1 MDLKTFLPT
10 LRRTTALRPQPI
22 PAALMSPY
30 PEMSRV
36 FEDIFSAIA
45 RAPWAN
51 GVPQALTTAR
61 VQVGETDKDISIITE
76 LPGLSEQDVEVLLDD
91 DLLTVRAEKKS
102 ESSSGREYGVFLRS
116 FRLPFSP
123 DPAQVDAVL
132 ENGLLTIC
140 IAKPAVVRDTTR
152 NITVRPGDST
162 PPEKTQPANA
172 AADSTGAAKPQNTAG
187 ASEQGMPQ
195 H

>member
-10 LRRTTALRPQPI
+10 LRRTTASRPQPI

-36 FEDIFSAIA
+36 FEDLFSVIA
-45 RAPWAN
+45 RTPWAN
-51 GVPQALTTAR
+51 ATPQALTTAR
-61 VQVGETDKDISIITE
+61 VQVGETDQDISIITE

-91 DLLTVRAEKKS
+91 DLLTVRAEKRS
-102 ESSSGREYGVFLRS
+102 ASSTGREYGVFLRS

-132 ENGLLTIC
+132 ENGLLTIR
-140 IAKPAVVRDTTR
+140 IAKPAVARDTTCK
-152 NITVRPGDST
+152 ITVRSGDST
-162 PPEKTQPANA
+162 PSEKTQPANITTDTAATAQPQSTA
-172 AADSTGAAKPQNTAG
+172 AA
-187 ASEQGMPQ
+187 SEKATSQ

>member
-1 MDLKTFLPT
+1 
-10 LRRTTALRPQPI
+10 
-22 PAALMSPY
+22 MSPY

-51 GVPQALTTAR
+51 GGPQALTTAR
-61 VQVGETDKDISIITE
+61 VQVGETDADISIITE

-132 ENGLLTIC
+132 ENGLLTIR
-140 IAKPAVVRDTTR
+140 IAKPAVARDTTR

-162 PPEKTQPANA
+162 PPEKTQPASA
-172 AADSTGAAKPQNTAG
+172 ATDSTGAAKPQNTTV

>member
-1 MDLKTFLPT
+1 MDLKTFLPA
-10 LRRTTALRPQPI
+10 LRRTTALRPQTM

-36 FEDIFSAIA
+36 FEDLFSVIA

-51 GVPQALTTAR
+51 AVPQALTAAR
-61 VQVGETDKDISIITE
+61 VQVGETDQDISIITE
-76 LPGLSEQDVEVLLDD
+76 LPGLSDQDVEVLLDAE
-91 DLLTVRAEKKS
+91 LMTVRAEKKS
-102 ESSSGREYGVFLRS
+102 VNSSGREYGVFLRS

-132 ENGLLTIC
+132 ENGLLTIR
-140 IAKPAVVRDTTR
+140 IAKPAAARDTTSK
-152 NITVRPGDST
+152 ITVRPGDST
-162 PPEKTQPANA
+162 PPEKTQPANTA
-172 AADSTGAAKPQNTAG
+172 AT
-187 ASEQGMPQ
+187 SEQTTPQ

>member
-10 LRRTTALRPQPI
+10 LRRTTTLGPQPI
-22 PAALMSPY
+22 PTALMSPY

-51 GVPQALTTAR
+51 GVPQGLTTAR

-102 ESSSGREYGVFLRS
+102 ESASGREYGVFLRS

-132 ENGLLTIC
+132 ENGLLTIR
-140 IAKPAVVRDTTR
+140 IAKPALARETTR

-162 PPEKTQPANA
+162 PSEKTQPANV
-172 AADSTGAAKPQNTAG
+172 AADSTAAAKPQNTTG
-187 ASEQGMPQ
+187 APEQGMAQ

>member
-102 ESSSGREYGVFLRS
+102 ESSSGREHGVFLRS

-132 ENGLLTIC
+132 ENGLLTIR
-140 IAKPAVVRDTTR
+140 IAKPAVARDTTR
-152 NITVRPGDST
+152 NITVRSGDST
-162 PPEKTQPANA
+162 PPEKTQSANA